1 MLRIIIKGVAISLII
16 LAFIL
21 GTQNPHLVKLNFIV
35 ASSTLP
41 LAAVMS
47 ICFILG
53 IAVGLAVFSV
63 FFTKLKWQHYR
74 YKKQNSAISDVE
86 N

>member
-1 MLRIIIKGVAISLII
+1 MALSLIV
-16 LAFIL
+16 LAFL
-21 GTQNPHLVKLNFIV
+21 LSTQNPHDIKLNFIV

-41 LAAVMS
+41 LATVMS

-53 IAVGLAVFSV
+53 IAIGMAVSGIFM
-63 FFTKLKWQHYR
+63 TKLKYNHYR
-74 YKKQNSAISDVE
+74 QKKQLTSVNDVE